1 MSSNNISRYR
11 GYENYGQLLIAK
23 ADHLVIGKLR
33 HDFNQKVKN
42 LSIQNV
48 LRSLFL
54 ESYQVKI
61 KRL

>member
-1 MSSNNISRYR
+1 MTSNDISRYR

-33 HDFNQKVKN
+33 HDFNQRVVDIPVQTY
-42 LSIQNV
+42 LV
-48 LRSLFL
+48 FFFL
-54 ESYQVKI
+54 ESSQVKI